1 MFNFL
6 VLWLI
11 VDLNIKGKHAVVI
24 GGGTE
29 GIRKVRA
36 LLGQDCKITV
46 ISNRFNRFLMEQADL
61 GRIELVKAKLRDAN
75 ILDNYADA
83 FLVLAATN
91 DRDLNRKIIQTG
103 RSLRAF
109 VYAADDPAVSDFS
122 YASIIN
128 IEGIM
133 QVAISTSGKSP
144 LMARKIRIKAERV
157 LRRIIKKSDIE
168 NAKLQEF
175 ARQVA
180 RPHIRTVD
188 ERKEFLYSVVKN
200 RQIQNL
206 IKEDRIEDAKSAT
219 LELLHKW
226 EKKGKT

>member
-1 MFNFL
+1 M
-6 VLWLI
+6 I
-11 VDLNIKGKHAVVI
+11 VDLNIKGKHAIVI

-46 ISNRFNRFLMEQADL
+46 ISNRFNRFMIEQSEL
-61 GRIELVKAKLRDAN
+61 GKIELVKAKLRDAN
-75 ILDNYADA
+75 ILDNYGDA

-91 DRDLNRKIIQTG
+91 DRELNRRIIERG

-122 YASIIN
+122 YASVIN
-128 IEGIM
+128 IEGIV
-133 QVAISTSGKSP
+133 QIAISTSGKSP

-157 LRRIIKKSDIE
+157 LRRIIKKADIE

-175 ARQVA
+175 ARQAA

-200 RQIQNL
+200 NQIQNL

-219 LELLHKW
+219 LELLDKW
-226 EKKGKT
+226 EKKGRT

>member
-1 MFNFL
+1 
-6 VLWLI
+6 LI

-46 ISNRFNRFLMEQADL
+46 ISNRFNRFLMGQADL

-91 DRDLNRKIIQTG
+91 DRDLNRKIIQRG

-128 IEGIM
+128 IEGIV

-157 LRRIIKKSDIE
+157 LRRIIKKADIE

-175 ARQVA
+175 AREAA

-188 ERKEFLYSVVKN
+188 ERKEFLYSVVKD

-226 EKKGKT
+226 EKKGRT

>member
-1 MFNFL
+1 
-6 VLWLI
+6 LI

-46 ISNRFNRFLMEQADL
+46 ISNRFNRFLMGQADL

-91 DRDLNRKIIQTG
+91 DRDLNRKIIQRG

-128 IEGIM
+128 IEEIV

-157 LRRIIKKSDIE
+157 LRRIIKKADIE

-175 ARQVA
+175 AREAA

-188 ERKEFLYSVVKN
+188 ERKEFLYSVVKD

-226 EKKGKT
+226 EKKGRT

>member
-1 MFNFL
+1 
-6 VLWLI
+6 LI
-11 VDLNIKGKHAVVI
+11 VDLNIKGKHAIVI

-46 ISNRFNRFLMEQADL
+46 ISNRFNRFMIEQSEL
-61 GRIELVKAKLRDAN
+61 GKIELVKAKLRDVN
-75 ILDNYADA
+75 ILDNYGDA

-91 DRDLNRKIIQTG
+91 DRELNRRIIERG

-122 YASIIN
+122 YASVIN
-128 IEGIM
+128 IEGIV
-133 QVAISTSGKSP
+133 QIAISTSGKSP

-157 LRRIIKKSDIE
+157 LNRIIKKADIE

-175 ARQVA
+175 ARQAA

-188 ERKEFLYSVVKN
+188 ERKDFLYSVVKN
-200 RQIQNL
+200 NQIQNL

-219 LELLHKW
+219 LELLDKW
-226 EKKGKT
+226 EKKGRT

>member
-1 MFNFL
+1 
-6 VLWLI
+6 LI
-11 VDLNIKGKHAVVI
+11 VDLNIKGKHAIVI

-36 LLGQDCKITV
+36 LLGQDCNITV
-46 ISNRFNRFLMEQADL
+46 ISNRFNRFMIEQSEL
-61 GRIELVKAKLRDAN
+61 GKIELVKAKLRDAN
-75 ILDNYADA
+75 ILDNYGDA

-91 DRDLNRKIIQTG
+91 DRELNRRIIERG

-122 YASIIN
+122 YASVIN
-128 IEGIM
+128 IEGIV

-157 LRRIIKKSDIE
+157 LRRIIKKADIE

-175 ARQVA
+175 ARQAA

-200 RQIQNL
+200 SQIQNL

-219 LELLHKW
+219 LELLDKW
-226 EKKGKT
+226 EKKSRT

>member
-1 MFNFL
+1 M
-6 VLWLI
+6 I

-29 GIRKVRA
+29 GIRKVRG

-46 ISNRFNRFLMEQADL
+46 ISNRINRFLIEQAAL
-61 GRIELVKAKLRDAN
+61 GKIKLVKAKLSNAN
-75 ILDNYADA
+75 ILDNYGDA

-91 DRDLNRKIIQTG
+91 DRELNRKIIERG
-103 RSLRAF
+103 RSIKAF

-122 YASIIN
+122 YASIVN
-128 IEGIM
+128 IEGIV

-157 LRRIIKKSDIE
+157 LRRIIKKADIE

-175 ARQVA
+175 ARQAA
-180 RPHIRTVD
+180 RPNIKTVG
-188 ERKEFLYSVVKN
+188 ERKEFLYSVIKN

-226 EKKGKT
+226 EKKGRT

>member
-1 MFNFL
+1 M
-6 VLWLI
+6 I
-11 VDLNIKGKHAVVI
+11 VDLNIKGKRAIVV

-46 ISNRFNRFLMEQADL
+46 ISNRFNRFLIEQADS
-61 GRIELVKAKLRDAN
+61 GKIELVKARLKDAN
-75 ILDNYADA
+75 ILDNYNDA

-91 DRDLNRKIIQTG
+91 DRELNRKIIQRG
-103 RSLRAF
+103 RSLRTF

-128 IEGIM
+128 IEGIL

-157 LRRIIKKSDIE
+157 LRRIIKKADIE

-175 ARQVA
+175 ARQAA

-226 EKKGKT
+226 ERKGKT

>member
-1 MFNFL
+1 M
-6 VLWLI
+6 I
-11 VDLNIKGKHAVVI
+11 VDLNLKGKRAVVI

-46 ISNRFNRFLMEQADL
+46 ISNRVNRFLVDQAAL
-61 GRIELVKAKLRDAN
+61 GRIELIKANLRDAN
-75 ILDNYADA
+75 IRANYRDA
-83 FLVLAATN
+83 FVVLAATN
-91 DRDLNRKIIQTG
+91 DRELNRRIVERG
-103 RSLRAF
+103 RSIGAF
-109 VYAADDPAVSDFS
+109 VYAADDPSVSDFS
-122 YASIIN
+122 YASVIN
-128 IEGIM
+128 IEGIV

-157 LRRIIKKSDIE
+157 LRRIIKKADIE

-175 ARQVA
+175 ARQAA
-180 RPHIRTVD
+180 RPHLVTVE

-219 LELLHKW
+219 LELLQKW
-226 EKKGKT
+226 GKKAET

>member
-1 MFNFL
+1 M
-6 VLWLI
+6 I
-11 VDLNIKGKHAVVI
+11 VDLNIKGKHAIVI

-46 ISNRFNRFLMEQADL
+46 ISNRFNRFMIEQSEL
-61 GRIELVKAKLRDAN
+61 GKIELVKAKLRDVN
-75 ILDNYADA
+75 ILNNYSDA

-91 DRDLNRKIIQTG
+91 DRELNRRIIERG

-122 YASIIN
+122 YASVIN
-128 IEGIM
+128 IEGIV
-133 QVAISTSGKSP
+133 QIAISTSGKSP

-157 LRRIIKKSDIE
+157 LRRIIKKADIE

-175 ARQVA
+175 ARQAA

-188 ERKEFLYSVVKN
+188 DRKEFLYSVVKN
-200 RQIQNL
+200 NQIQNI
-206 IKEDRIEDAKSAT
+206 IKEDMIEDAKSAT
-219 LELLHKW
+219 LELLDKW
-226 EKKGKT
+226 EKKGRT

>member
-1 MFNFL
+1 M
-6 VLWLI
+6 I

-29 GIRKVRA
+29 GIRKVRG

-46 ISNRFNRFLMEQADL
+46 ISNRVNRFLIEQAAL
-61 GRIELVKAKLRDAN
+61 GKIKLVKAKLSNAN
-75 ILDNYADA
+75 ILDNYGDA

-91 DRDLNRKIIQTG
+91 DRELNRKIIERG
-103 RSLRAF
+103 RSIKAF

-122 YASIIN
+122 YASIVN
-128 IEGIM
+128 IEGIV

-157 LRRIIKKSDIE
+157 LRRIIKKADIE

-175 ARQVA
+175 ARQAA
-180 RPHIRTVD
+180 RPNIKTVG
-188 ERKEFLYSVVKN
+188 ERKEFLYSVIKN

-226 EKKGKT
+226 EKKGRT

>member
-1 MFNFL
+1 
-6 VLWLI
+6 LI

-46 ISNRFNRFLMEQADL
+46 ISNRFNRFLMGQADL

-91 DRDLNRKIIQTG
+91 DRDLNRKIIQRG

-128 IEGIM
+128 MGGIV

-157 LRRIIKKSDIE
+157 LKRIIKKADIE

-175 ARQVA
+175 AREAA

-226 EKKGKT
+226 EKKGRT

>member
-1 MFNFL
+1 
-6 VLWLI
+6 LI
-11 VDLNIKGKHAVVI
+11 VDLNIKGKHAIVI

-46 ISNRFNRFLMEQADL
+46 ISNRFNRFMIEQSEL
-61 GRIELVKAKLRDAN
+61 GKIELVKAKLRDAN
-75 ILDNYADA
+75 VLDNYGDA

-91 DRDLNRKIIQTG
+91 DRELNRRIIERG

-122 YASIIN
+122 YASVIN
-128 IEGIM
+128 IEEIV
-133 QVAISTSGKSP
+133 QIAISTSGKSP

-157 LRRIIKKSDIE
+157 LRRIIKKADIE

-175 ARQVA
+175 ARQAA

-200 RQIQNL
+200 NQIQNL

-219 LELLHKW
+219 LELLDKW
-226 EKKGKT
+226 EKKSRT

>member
-1 MFNFL
+1 M
-6 VLWLI
+6 I
-11 VDLNIKGKHAVVI
+11 VDLNIKGKHAIVI

-46 ISNRFNRFLMEQADL
+46 ISNRFNRFMIEQSEL
-61 GRIELVKAKLRDAN
+61 GKIELVKAKLRDAN
-75 ILDNYADA
+75 VLDNYGDA

-91 DRDLNRKIIQTG
+91 DRELNRRIIERG

-122 YASIIN
+122 YASVIN
-128 IEGIM
+128 IEEIV
-133 QVAISTSGKSP
+133 QIAISTSGKSP

-157 LRRIIKKSDIE
+157 LRRIIKKADIE

-175 ARQVA
+175 ARQAA

-200 RQIQNL
+200 NQIQNL

-219 LELLHKW
+219 LELLDKW
-226 EKKGKT
+226 EKKGRT